1 MCYTLLTSQEGTQRK
16 EGFFWHKFIKKKKKK
31 FFETLHKGTL
41 HNVTG
46 NVLLQDFL
54 IANAV
59 EN

>member
-1 MCYTLLTSQEGTQRK
+1 MCYTLLTSQEDTQRK
-16 EGFFWHKFIKKKKKK
+16 EGFFWHKFIKKKKK

-41 HNVTG
+41 SNVTG

>member
-1 MCYTLLTSQEGTQRK
+1 MHYTLLTSQKDTQRK
-16 EGFFWHKFIKKKKKK
+16 EGFFWHKFIKKKK
-31 FFETLHKGTL
+31 FLETLHKGTL
-41 HNVTG
+41 NNVTG